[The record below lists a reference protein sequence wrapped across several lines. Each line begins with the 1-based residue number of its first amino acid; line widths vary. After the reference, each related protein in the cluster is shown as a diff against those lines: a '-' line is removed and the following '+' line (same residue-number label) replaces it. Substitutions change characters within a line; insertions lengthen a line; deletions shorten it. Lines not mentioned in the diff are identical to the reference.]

1 VKEIAVPTSTALA
14 PGTRFAR
21 YTVESVVGRGAMS
34 VVYAA
39 HDRQLR
45 RPVALKVLLAPAE
58 DDPRFRERFLHESR
72 LTASIDHPN
81 VIPVYDAGEADG
93 LLYIAMR
100 LVHGTDLR
108 VLLRREGPLE
118 LERALAIVAQAAS
131 ALDAAH
137 ARGLLHRDVKP
148 GNILLSSTQESIE
161 HVYLS
166 DFGLAVPGEGAA
178 ALERGFRGTAEYAAP
193 EQIQGRAERRSDV
206 YSLACVLFECLAGEP
221 PFGRGR
227 LLETLWRHLNE
238 EPPSLSARCAAVPAT
253 ADAVFAA
260 ALAADPERRPA
271 TCGDLVAAARE
282 ALAPAPPRR
291 RVWPRYA
298 AAIVLVGVA
307 AAVVVAAAARRDSPP
322 ARGTIVTV
330 AGTGDSGSTGDG
342 GKAVRAQ
349 LAEPSSVTVD
359 RRGDVYLFEDLT
371 GRIRRIDRH
380 GRISTIASVG
390 DGTAT
395 PRYADLAIDGAQRLL
410 ILSSDYPALQ
420 RVGAG
425 GRLTTIAGTGHPGYL
440 STGAR
445 TVSPGLCGEPRSV
458 AVDRAGRVY
467 IACSTANR
475 VIRVDGRGTYT
486 TVAGTGGAGYAGDG
500 GPATKAMLNRPL
512 AIAFDRRGDLYIADF
527 LNNRLRKVSSH
538 GIITT
543 VAGNGERSLSGDGW
557 HATSVAL
564 WQPSAVAADS
574 RGDVYVA
581 ETATG
586 RVRKIDA
593 RGVMTTVGD
602 HVTFNAPSDLAVGP
616 TGTLYIADAGNNEL
630 RAIVS
635 P

>member
-1 VKEIAVPTSTALA
+1 
-14 PGTRFAR
+14 
-21 YTVESVVGRGAMS
+21 MS

-45 RPVALKVLLAPAE
+45 RPVALKVLLAPAD

-72 LTASIDHPN
+72 LAASIDHPN

-108 VLLRREGPLE
+108 VLLRRQGPLE
-118 LERALAIVAQAAS
+118 PERALAIAGQAAS

-148 GNILLSSTQESIE
+148 GNILLSSTQESVE

-178 ALERGFRGTAEYAAP
+178 ALESGFRGTAEYAAP
-193 EQIQGRAERRSDV
+193 EQIQGRPERRSDV

-238 EPPSLSARCAAVPAT
+238 EPPRLSASLEGVPAA

-260 ALAADPERRPA
+260 ALAVDPERRPA
-271 TCGDLVAAARE
+271 TCGELVAAAAD
-282 ALAPAPPRR
+282 ALAPPPRGR
-291 RVWPRYA
+291 TWRRYA
-298 AAIVLVGVA
+298 AAAALVAVA
-307 AAVVVAAAARRDSPP
+307 AAVAVAVVVRRDSPL
-322 ARGTIVTV
+322 ARGTSGEVFSTV
-330 AGTGDSGSTGDG
+330 AGTGDSGSSGDG

-349 LAEPSSVTVD
+349 LAEPSSVAVD

-371 GRIRRIDRH
+371 GRIRRIDRR
-380 GRISTIASVG
+380 GRISTVAAIG

-395 PRYADLAIDGAQRLL
+395 PRYADLAFDDAQRLL
-410 ILSSDYPALQ
+410 VLSVDYPAL
-420 RVGAG
+420 RRLGRG
-425 GRLTTIAGTGHPGYL
+425 GRLATIAGTGRPGYL
-440 STGAR
+440 SAGAR
-445 TVSPGLCGEPRSV
+445 TISPSLCGEPHSV
-458 AVDRAGRVY
+458 AVDAAGRVY
-467 IACSTANR
+467 LACSLANR
-475 VIRVDGRGTYT
+475 IIRLDGKDRYT
-486 TVAGTGGAGYAGDG
+486 TVAGTGAAGYSGDG
-500 GPATKAMLNRPL
+500 GPAVEAGLNFPA
-512 AIAFDRRGDLYIADF
+512 AIAFDRRGNLYIADF
-527 LNNRLRKVSSH
+527 LNNRLRKVDAR

-543 VAGNGERSLSGDGW
+543 VAGDGQRNLSGDGW

-564 WQPSAVAADS
+564 WQPSAVAADA

-593 RGVMTTVGD
+593 RGVMTTVGGNA
-602 HVTFNAPSDLAVGP
+602 TFDDPSDLAVGP
-616 TGTLYIADAGNNEL
+616 DGTLYVADSGDNRI
-630 RAIVS
+630 RAIAS